1 MEQLKQKIAQL
12 EAENKSLASE
22 LDTEKL
28 KVYQREDEIIAL
40 KLDNNKILDQY
51 GALKQQLTPNQ
62 AIDHEKTEALY
73 ETIKQHKETIEKQ
86 RRELD
91 LWREY
96 SEKDK
101 KVRCVTTR

>member
-1 MEQLKQKIAQL
+1 M
-12 EAENKSLASE
+12 
-22 LDTEKL
+22 
-28 KVYQREDEIIAL
+28 
-40 KLDNNKILDQY
+40 DQY

-73 ETIKQHKETIEKQ
+73 ETIKQHKEVRSGTFFLRCDDNNQILQTIEKQ